1 MLCREDILAYL
12 KENKVLFQ
20 ESYGIRKIGLFGS
33 FARNEQNDK
42 SDLDILIDMDPKTES
57 IFDKRIL
64 LRDLLM
70 KKFSRN
76 VDICH
81 EQAIKPVF
89 RDLILKEAIYA

>member
-1 MLCREDILAYL
+1 MLSREDILIYL
-12 KENKVLFQ
+12 KENKTHFR
-20 ESYGIRKIGLFGS
+20 ESYGIRRIGLFGS
-33 FARNEQNDK
+33 FARNEQNEK

-57 IFDKRIL
+57 MFDKRIL
-64 LRDLLM
+64 LREILM
-70 KKFSRN
+70 KTFSRK